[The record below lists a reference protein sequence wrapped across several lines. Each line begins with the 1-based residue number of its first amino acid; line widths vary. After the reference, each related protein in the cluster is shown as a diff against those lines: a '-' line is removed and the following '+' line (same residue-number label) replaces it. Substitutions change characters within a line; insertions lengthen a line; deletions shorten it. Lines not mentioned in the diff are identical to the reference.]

1 VLLSLIMRNTVG
13 VWIFDLALKKYPHF
27 SGPLVNMRETKEMF
41 NNYSETGTFVSS
53 PIQIG

>member
-1 VLLSLIMRNTVG
+1 MRNTVG